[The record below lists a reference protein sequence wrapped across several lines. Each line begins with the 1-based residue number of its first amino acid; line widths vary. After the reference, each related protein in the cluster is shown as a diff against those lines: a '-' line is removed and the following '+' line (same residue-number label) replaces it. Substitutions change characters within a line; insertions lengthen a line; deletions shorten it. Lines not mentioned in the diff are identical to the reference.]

1 MRQQLTRVLRKFGLG
16 GVPGYVI
23 AGIVGA
29 FIVAGVTACVTDE
42 SAIGRV
48 VMAMNAETTQLP
60 EKTQEEL
67 KRFAQVYD
75 TYVADAS
82 DRERLDYFNFA
93 YRRVRA
99 AYVYEIEDHKMIDA
113 AIAGVTKGKRMPG
126 SLTPQVVVEDA
137 LHSMLAALDPHS
149 GYLNAEEFQDS
160 FANTK
165 GEFGGLGIQI
175 TMEGELVKV
184 ISPIEDTPAER
195 AGMLAGD
202 LITHVDGVGILGKTL
217 RDAVALMRGKP
228 GEPVVLTVRRPGTE
242 DFDMRIVR
250 AIIEVKSVRHRI
262 EGNVGYL
269 RITRFNEKTK
279 EGINAAL
286 TDIRDT
292 LGTNLQGV
300 VVDLRN
306 NPGGLLNQSVVVADA
321 FLDDGKIVSIK
332 GRDGR
337 DERSFYADP
346 GDAIK
351 GVPMIVLVNRGS
363 ASASEIVASA
373 LKYHGRALVMGSRTF
388 GKGSVQTIMPMP
400 LEGALRLT
408 TALYYSPSNQTLQ
421 ALGVT
426 PDIMVVRDLDP
437 EGMPARSREADL
449 PGAIPAQ
456 RMDDDDANS
465 YPRISER
472 ACPTV
477 GEDKD
482 HMLGCA
488 IEYFKSLNE
497 AAFLKRYAPA
507 GQG

>member
-126 SLTPQVVVEDA
+126 SLTPQVVVEGA

-373 LKYHGRALVMGSRTF
+373 LQYHGRALVMGSRTF

-465 YPRISER
+465 HPRISER